1 MFEVGRCLM
10 GSQNYRLNGPDSDKD
25 YKVFLCPDF
34 NDLYK
39 NKRVEKNDLPANVYN
54 REFYSPMDCRTF
66 AAKLVEGNV
75 NCVEYIFSLEQNGSS
90 DFFEFLEDA
99 RQLYSDGY
107 VMVCWDKFFA
117 SVEGLIKN
125 SLDRNGE
132 SRKTVTRAYYFQMF
146 VMTLLADNF
155 KMDHHTW
162 RGNGWNEDLRR
173 MRFDE
178 ECWMPTREQI
188 ETTFAY
194 LKETCKASVE
204 RFKKY
209 NPSGFENLQKRGEA
223 LEAKMKAMVAQFIY
237 EEVEEDYINV

>member
-1 MFEVGRCLM
+1 MFEVGRVSY

-90 DFFEFLEDA
+90 DFFTFLEDA

-117 SVEGLIKN
+117 SVEGLVKN
-125 SLDRNGE
+125 SLNRMGE
-132 SRKTVTRAYYFQMF
+132 NRKTIMRAYYFQML

-155 KMDHHTW
+155 KMDAHTW
-162 RGNGWNEDLRR
+162 RSNNWNKDLRR

-209 NPSGFENLQKRGEA
+209 NPSGFEDLQKRGEA
-223 LEAKMKAMVAQFIY
+223 LEAKMKALVARFIY
-237 EEVEEDYINV
+237 EEIGEDYVDF

>member
-1 MFEVGRCLM
+1 MFEVGRILY
-10 GSQNYRLNGPDSDKD
+10 GSFNYRLDGPDSDKD

-54 REFYSPMDCRTF
+54 KEFYSPMDCRTF
-66 AAKLVEGNV
+66 AAKLLEGNV
-75 NCVEYIFSLEQNGSS
+75 NCIEYIFSLEQNGSS
-90 DFFEFLEDA
+90 DFFEFLEEA

-107 VMVCWDKFFA
+107 IMVCWDKFFA
-117 SVEGLIKN
+117 SVEGLVKN

-132 SRKTVTRAYYFQMF
+132 NRKTVTRAYYFQLLI
-146 VMTLLADNF
+146 MTLLADSF
-155 KMDHHTW
+155 KMDIHTW
-162 RGNGWNEDLRR
+162 RGNNWNKDLQR

-188 ETTFAY
+188 DNTFVH
-194 LKETCKASVE
+194 LKETCKTSIE

-209 NPSGFENLQKRGEA
+209 NPEKFEDLQKRGEA
-223 LEAKMKAMVAQFIY
+223 LNEKMKALVAHFIY
-237 EEVEEDYINV
+237 EEIGEDYVNI